1 MNGGGT
7 FLIPYFIIFF
17 SVSIPVFYFETAI
30 GQVKFINNKKD
41 VLKRTNYN
49 ILKFSH
55 EIQRLRIISH
65 TISIQHERVL
75 QPDTRIQP
83 LLSFLIFYEPL
94 AMGTPRR
101 VN

>member
-17 SVSIPVFYFETAI
+17 SVSLPVFYFETAI

-41 VLKRTNYN
+41 VLKRTNHN

-75 QPDTRIQP
+75 QPYTRIQP
-83 LLSFLIFYEPL
+83 LLSFIIF
-94 AMGTPRR
+94 
-101 VN
+101 